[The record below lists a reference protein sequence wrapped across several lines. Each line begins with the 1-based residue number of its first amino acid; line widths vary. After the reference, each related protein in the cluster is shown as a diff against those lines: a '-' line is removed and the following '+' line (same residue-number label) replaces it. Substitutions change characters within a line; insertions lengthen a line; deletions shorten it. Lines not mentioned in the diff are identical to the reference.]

1 MSYGIKVGDL
11 EPPLEA
17 VLFKSAGGAL
27 LDLTEADTVV
37 AHVRCMED
45 DPPPLISREVQ
56 VVDADAG
63 VVRFEWQAGETDIPG
78 LYEIEFEITWSNA
91 RSQTVPTK
99 SNQTFRIYQA
109 IA

>member
-1 MSYGIKVGDL
+1 MSYAIKEGDL

-17 VLFKSAGGAL
+17 ILFKSAGGAP
-27 LDLTEADTVV
+27 LDLTTAEGVV

-45 DPPPLISREVQ
+45 DPPPLISREVL

-63 VVRFEWQAGETDIPG
+63 VVRFEWEAGETDVPG
-78 LYEIEFEITWSNA
+78 LYEIEFEITWEDD
-91 RSQTVPTK
+91 RPQTVPTK
-99 SNQTFRIYQA
+99 SNQTFRIYEA